1 MTSQEYTQWLKGF
14 LDAIDNYAITKK
26 QFDSIREKLKE
37 VDDTII
43 GTPIGTPGT
52 PYWGGWGGTVT
63 YPSTTPYS
71 IPLTGTITTGGTL
84 TTSNYPSGSTIT
96 YTTGN
101 SSGTYTIT
109 GNNVVTP
116 TSAVFVNQS
125 SDNELRSKYLK
136 DSEGYESID
145 ELEND
150 FFSEDDEKLLLD

>member
-14 LDAIDNYAITKK
+14 LDAVDNYAITKK

-37 VDDTII
+37 VDDT
-43 GTPIGTPGT
+43 PIGN
-52 PYWGGWGGTVT
+52 GGWGIPNNWGGTIT

-84 TTSNYPSGSTIT
+84 TTSSFPSGSTVT

-101 SSGTYTIT
+101 GNVGTYTLT
-109 GNNVVTP
+109 GNTTT

-125 SDNELRSKYLK
+125 S
-136 DSEGYESID
+136 
-145 ELEND
+145 
-150 FFSEDDEKLLLD
+150 EDDEKLLLD